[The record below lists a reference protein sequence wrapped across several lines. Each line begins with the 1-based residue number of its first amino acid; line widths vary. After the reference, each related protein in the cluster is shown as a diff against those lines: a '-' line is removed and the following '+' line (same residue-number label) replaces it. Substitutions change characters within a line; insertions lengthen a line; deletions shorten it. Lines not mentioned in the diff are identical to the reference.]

1 MRDVS
6 NGHKRSKALAVPQGL
21 QIQQSIAQQG
31 VTLRV
36 PYLDRRM
43 HSKSNP
49 GSVIGAATMK
59 IPTFGIDKVGQKNV
73 NQTRNNN
80 SIISDDNKANNNSQD
95 YQKSTQTTAQSLVRK
110 QLSIPVTQESS
121 LESRSSLAAVP

>member
-59 IPTFGIDKVGQKNV
+59 IPTFGIEKVGQKNV

-80 SIISDDNKANNNSQD
+80 SMISDENQANNNSQD
-95 YQKSTQTTAQSLVRK
+95 YQKSTHATAQSLVRK

>member
-1 MRDVS
+1 
-6 NGHKRSKALAVPQGL
+6 
-21 QIQQSIAQQG
+21 
-31 VTLRV
+31 
-36 PYLDRRM
+36 
-43 HSKSNP
+43 
-49 GSVIGAATMK
+49 MK

-80 SIISDDNKANNNSQD
+80 SIISDDNKANNNTQD

>member
-1 MRDVS
+1 
-6 NGHKRSKALAVPQGL
+6 
-21 QIQQSIAQQG
+21 
-31 VTLRV
+31 
-36 PYLDRRM
+36 
-43 HSKSNP
+43 
-49 GSVIGAATMK
+49 MK

-80 SIISDDNKANNNSQD
+80 SIISDDNKANNNNSQD